1 MTITQLKNFLIVAE
15 TLNFRKSSEQILIA
29 QPALSRQVQQLEEET
44 GVQLFDRSKKQVQ
57 LTVAGIY
64 FKKEIER
71 HLHQLEEIVRRTKK
85 IHNGEAGEIH
95 IGHASSAMQ
104 SVLPKLLSQLKIQMP
119 GLKTVLTEGTN
130 KLIFEKLLHRE
141 LDFGFVPNANPPKE
155 LNSKVIYKEN
165 FVLILPAKHRLSKK
179 TFTSLAAC
187 ADEDWVLP
195 PQKEGFGYVEIV
207 YRIFQNHGFLP
218 KVVHESPNASSV
230 LRLVEAGLGLNIM
243 GKSALTGVQL
253 DIKHIELTDIPEKI
267 EMRLVWL
274 KEREPELKKTIEIFS
289 KYLKAK

>member
-1 MTITQLKNFLIVAE
+1 
-15 TLNFRKSSEQILIA
+15 
-29 QPALSRQVQQLEEET
+29 
-44 GVQLFDRSKKQVQ
+44 
-57 LTVAGIY
+57 
-64 FKKEIER
+64 
-71 HLHQLEEIVRRTKK
+71 
-85 IHNGEAGEIH
+85 
-95 IGHASSAMQ
+95 MQ

-130 KLIFEKLLHRE
+130 KLLFEKLLHRE
-141 LDFGFVPNANPPKE
+141 LDFGFVPNATPPKE
-155 LNSKVIYKEN
+155 FNSEVIYKEN

-179 TFTSLAAC
+179 TFTSLADC